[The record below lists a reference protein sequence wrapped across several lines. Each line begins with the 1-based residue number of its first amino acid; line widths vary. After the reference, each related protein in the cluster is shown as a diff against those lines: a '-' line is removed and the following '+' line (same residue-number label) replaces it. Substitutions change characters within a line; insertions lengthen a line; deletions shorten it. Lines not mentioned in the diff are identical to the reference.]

1 MKSFWKTYDM
11 GLVPGPTKVPAEVG
25 AAFAQDFGSTDLEK
39 TYFEYYVHMQHRVQ
53 QLMNTKKDVVFMT
66 GEAMVTLWGALKSVL
81 NKGDVVLSIGCG
93 TPSFPQ
99 RIFFSPSSQ

>member
-1 MKSFWKTYDM
+1 M

-25 AAFAQDFGSTDLEK
+25 AAFAQDFGSTDLE
-39 TYFEYYVHMQHRVQ
+39 TAYLEYYVYMQKRVQ
-53 QLMNTKKDVVFMT
+53 TLMNTKNDVVFMT

-93 TPSFPQ
+93 THTFP
-99 RIFFSPSSQ
+99 FSKASYLYLFLL